1 VAIKKADLIV
11 RSAVTVEALAKIID
25 KLKVELEEAKQ
36 TRRADPDLVDGL
48 ANRISELE
56 KKLTIETEKMI
67 TLPGGKKIKAP
78 VSVETP
84 KAKAEPEPKPKEV
97 ETEKIGGSLYD

>member
-11 RSAVTVEALAKIID
+11 RSAVTVESLAKIID
-25 KLKVELEEAKQ
+25 KLKVELEEARQ

-56 KKLTIETEKMI
+56 KKLTIETEKTI

-78 VSVETP
+78 VSVEIT
-84 KAKAEPEPKPKEV
+84 KAKTELEPKPKEV
-97 ETEKIGGSLYD
+97 EAEKVGGSLYD

>member
-1 VAIKKADLIV
+1 MAIKKADLIV
-11 RSAVTVEALAKIID
+11 RSVITVEALAKIID
-25 KLKVELEEAKQ
+25 KLKVELEEARQ

-56 KKLTIETEKMI
+56 KKLTIETEKTI

-78 VSVETP
+78 VSVEIT
-84 KAKAEPEPKPKEV
+84 KAKTEPEPKPKEV
-97 ETEKIGGSLYD
+97 EAEKVGGSLYD